1 MVQHACISIGIDR
14 YQFFQP
20 LSFAGADAQA
30 MVDYFVSEEAWEPS
44 KCLLMTD
51 KSTPFNS
58 NSAYPN
64 HQNIEQCL
72 NKWCWEILQPGDFL
86 WFFFSGYG
94 INVNGNEYLMPLDG
108 DPQTAEKTGISL
120 SKLYR
125 QFSSPGLDVMAF
137 LDVNRSQG
145 SISGKGF
152 GDVAAQLS
160 TEFNIP
166 TFLSC
171 HSNEFSHEA
180 ANLKQGVFTAALI
193 EALRF
198 YPDLSIESLR
208 THLTSR
214 VPELSEHHWRPAQHP
229 VSLVPDDGVIFRPIF
244 YGTSHD
250 TWISNSSAP
259 VQPPEL
265 VTAVAE
271 EVVLEEVVLEPVT
284 QSVAADHSNQRAA
297 VDRTDADVVLS
308 VYQEST
314 KQSRFNHQRRTRQK
328 YKSSKSGGRLFR
340 RIAVISL
347 ASTAIF
353 AGLLF
358 YRPPAENQLG
368 WLENIRNSIPL
379 WQSNR

>member
-30 MVDYFVSEEAWEPS
+30 MIDYFVSEEAWEPS

-58 NSAYPN
+58 NSTYPN

-94 INVNGNEYLMPLDG
+94 INVNGSEYLMPLDG
-108 DPQTAEKTGISL
+108 DPQTADKTGISL
-120 SKLYR
+120 AKLYR
-125 QFSSPGLDVMAF
+125 QFSAPGLDVMAF

-145 SISGKGF
+145 SSSGKGF
-152 GDVAAQLS
+152 GDAAAQLS

-250 TWISNSSAP
+250 TWISNVSAP
-259 VQPPEL
+259 VHQPEL
-265 VTAVAE
+265 VTAVSTDTEIEASA
-271 EVVLEEVVLEPVT
+271 PF
-284 QSVAADHSNQRAA
+284 VAAKQATAA
-297 VDRTDADVVLS
+297 PNDEVLLS
-308 VYQEST
+308 VYEEPT
-314 KQSRFNHQRRTRQK
+314 KKSRSKKQRKTSK
-328 YKSSKSGGRLFR
+328 KSKSGMRFLR
-340 RIAVISL
+340 RTVVIGV
-347 ASTAIF
+347 TGVAIF
-353 AGLLF
+353 AGSLF
-358 YRPPAENQLG
+358 YRPSAQNKLN
-368 WLENIRNSIPL
+368 WLEKFRNPIQL
-379 WQSNR
+379 WQGNR

>member
-44 KCLLMTD
+44 KCLLITD

-58 NSAYPN
+58 NSTYPN

-94 INVNGNEYLMPLDG
+94 ININGNEYLMPLDG
-108 DPQTAEKTGISL
+108 DPEAAEQTGISL
-120 SKLYR
+120 TKLYR
-125 QFSSPGLDVMAF
+125 QFSAPGLDVMAF

-145 SISGKGF
+145 SSSGKGF

-180 ANLKQGVFTAALI
+180 ANLKHGVFTAALI

-208 THLTSR
+208 THLASR

-229 VSLVPDDGVIFRPIF
+229 LSLVPDDGVVFRPIF

-250 TWISNSSAP
+250 TWISNTSEP
-259 VQPPEL
+259 VDQPEL
-265 VTAVAE
+265 VTAISEDVLVETSAPTAAAKQAKKQPAE
-271 EVVLEEVVLEPVT
+271 PDDEII
-284 QSVAADHSNQRAA
+284 
-297 VDRTDADVVLS
+297 LS
-308 VYQEST
+308 AYQEPT
-314 KQSRFNHQRRTRQK
+314 KQSQSKNQRKTAQKSKSKIRFVRRT
-328 YKSSKSGGRLFR
+328 L
-340 RIAVISL
+340 VIGL
-347 ASTAIF
+347 TGAAIF
-353 AGLLF
+353 AGSLF
-358 YRPPAENQLG
+358 YRPSAQNQQR
-368 WLENIRNSIPL
+368 WLENFRNPVQL
-379 WQSNR
+379 WQGNR

>member
-30 MVDYFVSEEAWEPS
+30 MVDYFVSEEAWEAS

-51 KSTPFNS
+51 SSTPFNN
-58 NSAYPN
+58 NSTYPN

-94 INVNGNEYLMPLDG
+94 INVNGSEYLMPLDG
-108 DPQTAEKTGISL
+108 DPQTAEQTGISL

-125 QFSSPGLDVMAF
+125 QFSAPGLDVMAF

-145 SISGKGF
+145 SSSGKGF
-152 GDVAAQLS
+152 GDVAARLS

-180 ANLKQGVFTAALI
+180 ANLKHGVFTAALI

-208 THLTSR
+208 SHLASR

-229 VSLVPDDGVIFRPIF
+229 LSLVPDDGVIFRPIF

-250 TWISNSSAP
+250 TWMSNIPAP
-259 VQPPEL
+259 VNQPEL
-265 VTAVAE
+265 VTAVPE
-271 EVVLEEVVLEPVT
+271 EVIFEVTVDP
-284 QSVAADHSNQRAA
+284 VAAVKQAA
-297 VDRTDADVVLS
+297 TSPVVPGDEVILS
-308 VYQEST
+308 VYEESSQQPPSKKQRKTT
-314 KQSRFNHQRRTRQK
+314 KK
-328 YKSSKSGGRLFR
+328 SKSGMRLLR
-340 RIAVISL
+340 RTLLIGLTGA
-347 ASTAIF
+347 AIF
-353 AGLLF
+353 AGSLL
-358 YRPPAENQLG
+358 YRPSAQNKPV
-368 WLENIRNSIPL
+368 WLENFRNPVEL
-379 WQSNR
+379 WQDKR